1 MNVRKPIPK
10 ACAKVNRIGGTK
22 NEKGEAPYL
31 FGVSFSSVK
40 RYPRTTPFI
49 VNLGQRTTDV

>member
-10 ACAKVNRIGGTK
+10 ACAKVNRICGTK

-31 FGVSFSSVK
+31 FGVSLSFVK
-40 RYPRTTPFI
+40 CYAGMFLFI
-49 VNLGQRTTDV
+49 VN